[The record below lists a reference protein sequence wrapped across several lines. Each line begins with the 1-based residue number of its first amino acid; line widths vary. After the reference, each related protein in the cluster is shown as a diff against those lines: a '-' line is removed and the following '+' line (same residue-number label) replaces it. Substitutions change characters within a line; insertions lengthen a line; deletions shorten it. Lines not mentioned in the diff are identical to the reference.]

1 MSNRQ
6 TDRLRAQPTQASIFI
21 WTAADGCTGCFS
33 SRPVQK
39 GKGQRGAVHTARMD
53 HLRGSARRYRR
64 VGDAVCKVKQ
74 ASLLKLKVL
83 WERRTNAVIWKWK
96 ASFFVQPTTLHQ
108 VNPLHHP
115 DISLAVVHS
124 SIPSIKQLAPDS
136 PAVVQAH
143 LITGIVYFLALARAP
158 NTKVNRPTRAHWP
171 PQQTSG
177 HHYCCLSPSTVS

>member
-1 MSNRQ
+1 
-6 TDRLRAQPTQASIFI
+6 
-21 WTAADGCTGCFS
+21 
-33 SRPVQK
+33 
-39 GKGQRGAVHTARMD
+39 MD

-171 PQQTSG
+171 QQTSG
-177 HHYCCLSPSTVS
+177 HHYCCLPPSAVYTPVHRYPGTDSNIRSSITRTRSRTARAQA